1 MDRCLY
7 RPAQADY
14 AGQAAVNDGKTASIM
29 VTESGKNDT
38 VVGRDNSYRPVV
50 ISGKFGKYARVEVE
64 IVDSAGTYLIGR
76 PLAS

>member
-1 MDRCLY
+1 MI
-7 RPAQADY
+7 
-14 AGQAAVNDGKTASIM
+14 GKTASIM
-29 VTESGKNDT
+29 VTESGKNGT

-50 ISGKFGKYARVEVE
+50 ISGNFGKYARLEVE